1 MEKYK
6 VYILE
11 ENNEL
16 LRNLK
21 NTLQISNKY
30 IVIKATNNA
39 NTCLNDLANSQ
50 VDLLITNLMLSS
62 IDGIGVLHKLREVN
76 KNAYKKLICITGF
89 INPLICDSLE
99 KLNADYC
106 FKLPLEMN
114 YFNNV
119 INKVMESNYGQP
131 SNNESYDES
140 EKYQRVKIENEIT
153 EILHEVGIPA
163 HIKGYMYLR
172 TAILTTYYNIEILG
186 QVTKVLYPDIAKKY
200 STTSS
205 RVERAIRHAIEV
217 AWNRGNTD
225 AIDDIFGYTVSAT
238 KSKPTNSEFIAMI
251 ADKLRLAHK
260 TVKASQNR
268 IF

>member
-11 ENNEL
+11 ENKEL
-16 LRNLK
+16 LRSMSESLEN
-21 NTLQISNKY
+21 SHFR
-30 IVIKATNNA
+30 VVGSSTNS
-39 NTCLNDLANSQ
+39 TMCLNELSKTQ
-50 VDLLITNLMLSS
+50 VDLFITNLMLSN
-62 IDGIGVLHKLREVN
+62 IDGINVITKLKEVN
-76 KNAYKKLICITGF
+76 PNAYKKLICLTTF
-89 INPLICDSLE
+89 LNPMMCDTLE
-99 KLNADYC
+99 KLHVDYC
-106 FKLPLEMN
+106 FKMPFDLNCFIMMTQ
-114 YFNNV
+114 
-119 INKVMESNYGQP
+119 KVMTTTTKNLQLSKDNQEES
-131 SNNESYDES
+131 S
-140 EKYQRVKIENEIT
+140 KYQKVKIENEIT

-186 QVTKVLYPDIAKKY
+186 QVTKVLYPEIAKTY

-225 AIDDIFGYTVSAT
+225 AIDEIFGYTVSAT

-251 ADKLRLAHK
+251 ADKLRLEHK
-260 TVKASQNR
+260 TMNARKNNL
-268 IF
+268 F

>member
-11 ENNEL
+11 ENKDL
-16 LRNLK
+16 LNNIKESLEK
-21 NTLQISNKY
+21 SN
-30 IVIKATNNA
+30 IFEVMGTATDSSQ
-39 NTCLNDLANSQ
+39 CLNTLANSSC
-50 VDLLITNLMLSS
+50 DLFITNLMLSN
-62 IDGIGVLHKLREVN
+62 IDGIGVISKLNEVN
-76 KNAYKKLICITGF
+76 KEAYKKVVCITNFTNSLICE
-89 INPLICDSLE
+89 SLE
-99 KLNADYC
+99 KLNVSYC
-106 FKLPLEMN
+106 FKLPFDLQ
-114 YFNNV
+114 YFNTTLER
-119 INKVMESNYGQP
+119 IMKAGGQAKVSTRN
-131 SNNESYDES
+131 DES
-140 EKYQRVKIENEIT
+140 EKYQKVKIENEIT

-186 QVTKVLYPDIAKKY
+186 QVTKVLYPDIARKY
-200 STTSS
+200 NTTSS

-260 TVKASQNR
+260 TVNASRHN
-268 IF
+268 FL